1 MITIVDY
8 SVNNLRSVQK
18 AFEHLGHQTLV
29 TSDPREVARAEKLV
43 LPGVGAF
50 GTAMANLRAR
60 QLAEPL
66 VDAVSSGTPLLGVC
80 LAMQLF
86 FDWSQ
91 ELGLHSGLGLLP
103 GKVEKLAESPGLK
116 IPHMGW
122 SALSFPRGSRLFAGL
137 DDGAMVY
144 FVHSYRAV
152 PDDPACVCAT
162 ARHGEEFPAAV
173 ESGNLFACQFHPE
186 KSSAAGLKI
195 LDNFARIDSAAGA
208 AAV

>member
-29 TSDPREVARAEKLV
+29 TSDPREIERAQKLV

-50 GTAMANLRAR
+50 GAAMANLRSK

-66 VDAVSSGTPLLGVC
+66 VEAVSKGTPLLGVC

-86 FDWSQ
+86 FDWSE

-103 GKVEKLAESPGLK
+103 GKVEKLVDEPGLK

-122 SALSFPRGSRLFAGL
+122 SALSTARESRLLSGL
-137 DDGAMVY
+137 DEGAMVY
-144 FVHSYRAV
+144 FVHSYRVV
-152 PDDPACVCAT
+152 PDEAECIVAT
-162 ARHGEEFPAAV
+162 ARHGAEFPAAI

-186 KSSAAGLKI
+186 KSSAAGLRI
-195 LDNFARIDSAAGA
+195 LDNFARLER
-208 AAV
+208 

>member
-29 TSDPREVARAEKLV
+29 TGDPRQIARAEKLV

-50 GTAMANLRAR
+50 GAAMSNLRSK

-66 VDAVSSGTPLLGVC
+66 IEAVSQGTPLLGVC

-86 FDWSQ
+86 FDWS
-91 ELGLHSGLGLLP
+91 EEMGLHSGLGLLP
-103 GKVEKLAESPGLK
+103 GKVEKLAEEPGLK

-122 SALSFPRGSRLFAGL
+122 SALGKARDSRLLAGL
-137 DDGAMVY
+137 DEGAMVY
-144 FVHSYRAV
+144 FVHSYRVV
-152 PDDPACVCAT
+152 PDEAACVIAT
-162 ARHGEEFPAAV
+162 ARHGAEFPAAI

-195 LDNFARIDSAAGA
+195 LDNFARIERTVD
-208 AAV
+208 